1 MCTVCCH
8 LAVLQPKAGP
18 LLFQSRVS
26 VCADDSSS
34 FLATGV
40 LMWVGWSAGASSWAE
55 ISMRQVPLS
64 SDSDV
69 AQQGQGAD
77 MTKTAAKDQK
87 EGPAEAKP
95 ERPLETDMPKT
106 TAEGPEEERPRPA
119 VKLVEAGTQTLESA
133 LRGEVPEPSN
143 GVTNEPM
150 ETWSV
155 ATEEPHPNPV
165 DDSLNEEDSEEL
177 LALRRLRESVRKCVE
192 GMHSHIATQIKEAAV
207 KAMPRP
213 AAKAV
218 ASKALPKSGRKRG
231 SVDKDLSSVDK
242 EPKDLRRRHPRRGWP
257 WCPEIRGCTGFRHH
271 RECRATRSPQRF
283 QRRRGPKGFRD
294 RHRHR
299 MRGSRLRLSRFM

>member
-69 AQQGQGAD
+69 EQQGQEAD
-77 MTKTAAKDQK
+77 MTKTAAEDQK

-106 TAEGPEEERPRPA
+106 AAEGPEEEHPRPT
-119 VKLVEAGTQTLESA
+119 VKLVEAGAQTLESA
-133 LRGEVPEPSN
+133 LRGEVPEPS
-143 GVTNEPM
+143 GLWTCP
-150 ETWSV
+150 
-155 ATEEPHPNPV
+155 
-165 DDSLNEEDSEEL
+165 L
-177 LALRRLRESVRKCVE
+177 LFC
-192 GMHSHIATQIKEAAV
+192 G
-207 KAMPRP
+207 
-213 AAKAV
+213 
-218 ASKALPKSGRKRG
+218 
-231 SVDKDLSSVDK
+231 
-242 EPKDLRRRHPRRGWP
+242 
-257 WCPEIRGCTGFRHH
+257 
-271 RECRATRSPQRF
+271 
-283 QRRRGPKGFRD
+283 
-294 RHRHR
+294 
-299 MRGSRLRLSRFM
+299 